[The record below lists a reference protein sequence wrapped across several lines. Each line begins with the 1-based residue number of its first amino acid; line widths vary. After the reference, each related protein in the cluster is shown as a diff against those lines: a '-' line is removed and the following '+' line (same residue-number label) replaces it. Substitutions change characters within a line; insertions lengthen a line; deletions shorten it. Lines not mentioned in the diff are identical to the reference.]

1 VLGHPRLVR
10 FTVLAS
16 GSSGNATLITA
27 GETAV
32 LIDAGIA
39 PRTIEERMRAI
50 LGRVVDLHAIVV
62 THAHGDHVGKL
73 DACAR
78 HFDAPVWWTEPT
90 ARLAPPLAPD
100 VRTHLYRRRGLFE
113 IRDLRFLP
121 FPVPHDAPQ
130 SALVVEH
137 RYARAALVTDLGEVP
152 PGLVDHLAGCQLL
165 VLESNHD
172 TALLHSGPYPDF
184 LKYRIASRHGHLSND
199 QAASLIAQL
208 GPETTEV
215 VLAHLSQKCNS
226 PERAISVARQAVRHT
241 QTKLR
246 VAEQDEPL
254 DTVVRWSSSVKARMK
269 TAQLALPL

>member
-1 VLGHPRLVR
+1 VRL
-10 FTVLAS
+10 TVLAS
-16 GSSGNATLITA
+16 GSMGNAALITA
-27 GETAV
+27 GDTAV

-73 DACAR
+73 EACAR

-90 ARLAPPLAPD
+90 ARLAPLPPD
-100 VRTHLYRRRGLFE
+100 IRTRLYRRRGLFE

-130 SALVVEH
+130 VALVFEH
-137 RYARAALVTDLGEVP
+137 RYARAALVTDLGEIP
-152 PGLVDHLAGCQLL
+152 PGLADHLAGCQLV

-172 TALLHSGPYPDF
+172 LQLLNSGPYPDF
-184 LKYRIASRHGHLSND
+184 LKWRIASRHGHLSNQ
-199 QAASLIAQL
+199 QASMLLRQL
-208 GPETTEV
+208 GPETTDV

-226 PERAISVARQAVRHT
+226 PELALSVARQAIDARQV
-241 QTKLR
+241 KLR
-246 VAEQDEPL
+246 VADQSEPL
-254 DTVVRWSSSVKARMK
+254 DAIVRWSGGVKARVK
-269 TAQLALPL
+269 AAQLALPL